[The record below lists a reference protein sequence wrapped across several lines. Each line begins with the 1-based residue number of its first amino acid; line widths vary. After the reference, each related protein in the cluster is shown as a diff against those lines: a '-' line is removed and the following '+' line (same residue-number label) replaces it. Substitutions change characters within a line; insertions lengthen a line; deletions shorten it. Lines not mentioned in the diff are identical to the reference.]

1 MGSIK
6 HRHLRAFVTILLIL
20 TFLVPCMTAEV
31 SADED
36 YIVSE
41 IEQVYVNM
49 PDIKVYLSYLDPEAA
64 GKENIT
70 AYYDDKTLP
79 CSDVTA
85 FSETGDGVDFYILL
99 DRSVSISDSVF
110 GNIKDAV
117 KKIGERMTDK
127 DRLTLLV
134 FGDDVKEVYRSDNAG
149 GKTLSQV
156 LGSISAT
163 GGATSLYSALAKM
176 TRTADS
182 NISEKYPR
190 RECILFTDGYD
201 EAVGKETIEETK
213 AKLLKANIPV
223 HTVSAVMTSAEY
235 NQKLGE
241 LSRLTGGSISVPQ
254 DAGKYTDISD
264 RLMDGIYDSSVL
276 VFRAGN
282 NITDENEKTLSI
294 KFENKKITLDKKVY
308 MFRWQPDTVAP
319 ELQKA
324 ELEEKN
330 TVRVYFSEEVMNADR
345 PDSYSFKNSSGSVI
359 TPSSAVYEVKD
370 GQPSALLTFDS
381 DIVKGDYTVSCKNI
395 CDMSMEKNNVTNE
408 IETYLDGVEPPNEFV
423 QFLLSWQGIILA
435 AAVLIVAV
443 ILVLILIRMRRRSSQ
458 KPAEETASVQPIQ
471 PMQPAAPVQPVQT
484 PAQAVREEIV
494 SVPQEVVVNKI
505 EKKAPKY
512 VVSVRET
519 NTLFVRIQ
527 LSGGESSVSEVEF
540 EKQLIVGRSSDCDIC
555 IDDKYMA
562 RKQFVI
568 EKEDG
573 NYYVS
578 DLRSTNGTSVNGI
591 RITSRHR
598 LEKNDIISAGTIK
611 MTVSWN

>member
-1 MGSIK
+1 MGSVKKRFIGS
-6 HRHLRAFVTILLIL
+6 LLAVMILI
-20 TFLVPCMTAEV
+20 TAVMSCMTLSV
-31 SADED
+31 SAAND
-36 YIVSE
+36 YVVSE
-41 IEQVYVNM
+41 IEQIYVNM

-64 GKENIT
+64 DKENIT

-79 CSDVTA
+79 CKEVAA
-85 FSETGDGVDFYILL
+85 FSDTGDGIDYYILL
-99 DRSVSISDSVF
+99 DHSVSISDSVF
-110 GNIKDAV
+110 KNIKDAV
-117 KKIGERMTDK
+117 KRIGGSITDK

-134 FGDDVKEVYRSDNAG
+134 FGEEVKEIYRSDNAE
-149 GKTLSQV
+149 GKTLSQA
-156 LGSISAT
+156 LDKITAT
-163 GGATSLYSALAKM
+163 SGATSLYSALAKM

-201 EAVGKETIEETK
+201 EAVGKETMEETK
-213 AKLLKANIPV
+213 AKLLKSNIPI
-223 HTVSAVMTSAEY
+223 HTISAVNTSAEY

-241 LSRLTGGSISVPQ
+241 LSRLTGGSMSVPQ
-254 DAGKYTDISD
+254 DAGKYPDMVD
-264 RLMDGIYDSSVL
+264 YVMGRIYNSSVL
-276 VFRAGN
+276 VFRAGTN
-282 NITDENEKTLSI
+282 LTDENEKTLSI

-319 ELQKA
+319 EILKA

-345 PDSYSFKNSSGSVI
+345 PDSYAVKNSSGTVS
-359 TPSSAVYEVKD
+359 TPSSAVYEIKD
-370 GQPSALLTFDS
+370 GQPTAVLTFDS

-395 CDMSMEKNNVTNE
+395 CDMSMEKNNVSNE
-408 IETYLDGVEPPNEFV
+408 VTAYFDGVEPPNEFV

-443 ILVLILIRMRRRSSQ
+443 ILVIILIRTRKKSSQ
-458 KPAEETASVQPIQ
+458 KDKAPVSPVQQAVPIQ
-471 PMQPAAPVQPVQT
+471 PVQPVI
-484 PAQAVREEIV
+484 REEAV

-512 VVSVRET
+512 VVSVKET

-527 LSGGESSVSEVEF
+527 LSSGESSVSEVEF
-540 EKQLIVGRSSDCDIC
+540 EKQLIVGRGSDCDVC
-555 IDDKYMA
+555 IDDRYMA
-562 RKQFVI
+562 RKQFMI

-578 DLRSTNGTSVNGI
+578 DLQSTNGTSVNGI

-598 LEKNDIISAGTIK
+598 LEKNDIITAGTIK